1 MGSIRVGPGLVSSKS
16 IVSCQLKHR
25 GAVRATG
32 NAIIIRI
39 RASQAQEFERLFE
52 AEELPIWDEFSAEG
66 KFLKAR
72 LARIQFGSEERDDVA
87 LYLIYAEVPSMAEHS
102 AHDSDPRF
110 MSFLQ
115 KARRLQPE
123 PPSVFG
129 GDIIFQ
135 RG

>member
-1 MGSIRVGPGLVSSKS
+1 MA
-16 IVSCQLKHR
+16 Q
-25 GAVRATG
+25 A

-39 RASQAQEFERLFE
+39 RSEQAEEFERLFE

-72 LARIQFGSEERDDVA
+72 LARIAYGTEERDDVA
-87 LYLIYAEVPSMAEHS
+87 LYLIYAEVPSMREHS
-102 AHDSDPRF
+102 AHDRDPRF
-110 MSFLQ
+110 NAFLE
-115 KARRLQPE
+115 KARQFQPE

-129 GDIIFQ
+129 GDIIFE